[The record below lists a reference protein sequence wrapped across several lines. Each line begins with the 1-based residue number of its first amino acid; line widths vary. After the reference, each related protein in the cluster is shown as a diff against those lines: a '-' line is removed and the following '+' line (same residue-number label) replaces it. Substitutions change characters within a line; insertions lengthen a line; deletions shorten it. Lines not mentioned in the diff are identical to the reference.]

1 VPDPTTRSAARLAA
15 LIAVPVAVLAG
26 LGTFALLQDDPPP
39 TSPAHSTPQPAATGP
54 VLMTARTLSERQE
67 IVCRALV
74 SQLPAEADGLAQR
87 PVTEGP
93 EQNAA
98 YGDPPITIE
107 CGVPP
112 ADYRPTDQVW
122 PWEGVCWHAAEL
134 PDRTVWTTLDREV
147 PVRVTV
153 PIDYEGPFQHVI
165 SYSETVGDT
174 VRSTADAPTGCR
186 RPS

>member
-26 LGTFALLQDDPPP
+26 LGTFAVLHEPETPPP
-39 TSPAHSTPQPAATGP
+39 PAATSP
-54 VLMTARTLSERQE
+54 VRMTARTLSEREE
-67 IVCRALV
+67 IVCRALL
-74 SQLPAEADGLAQR
+74 SQLPAEADGLSQR

-112 ADYRPTDQVW
+112 ADYRHTDQVW

-153 PIDYEGPFQHVI
+153 PIGYQGPFQHVI
-165 SYSETVGDT
+165 SFSDT
-174 VRSTADAPTGCR
+174 VADTIRSTAEAPTGCR
-186 RPS
+186 A